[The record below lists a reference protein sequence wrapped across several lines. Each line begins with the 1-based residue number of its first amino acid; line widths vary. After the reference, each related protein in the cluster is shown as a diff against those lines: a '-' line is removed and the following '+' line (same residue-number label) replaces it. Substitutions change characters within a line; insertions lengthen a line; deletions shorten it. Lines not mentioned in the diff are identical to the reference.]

1 MKKTFKLFLAGIS
14 SVLLILLTVY
24 FTSCSMNNEDS
35 SKKEEPTAS
44 TNVVFPSKADPDGG
58 DITVDAELYSSIFGD
73 ATNYDETLA
82 ISSLCMTVEAEDKKT
97 LTEFFEAFGFDK
109 IEAYNGAS
117 GDYDDKDNPDSI
129 SYGLAHMIDPYDNN
143 GIIAVAIRGVNY
155 SSEWTSNFN
164 IGKEGDH
171 HGFSNAAQLVYTGL
185 KSYIDKNFSE
195 EYTNKKLKLWITGYS
210 RSAAVADILS
220 YYILTGLDTDTT
232 YVKLDIDKSK
242 VFTYT
247 FATPRSLIKT
257 HAIEYENVF
266 NHISNA
272 DLVTYVAPEAYGLY
286 RCGTD
291 KVLFKSDKSQYTEH
305 KDAQSSSSDY
315 TKYKLSYTSV
325 VDEWL
330 KTFSSEINLPD
341 FCTHNY
347 YVYTSGEKKETH
359 DFPGNKYTTEK
370 ECIEF
375 FMDLLLNATGEGASF
390 KTRAEFVDKAQPTV
404 QYFVNLYM
412 NNSDKFSTF
421 ISEIKNNVFTLM
433 GKLSTESDF
442 CDYITG
448 LLTKSGI
455 TVISESDLKE
465 HLGVLYRSA
474 NPLSTSASL
483 SNIVMQYVVPMMIG
497 GNTDFQRIIKMHYPE
512 VTLIT
517 LLKSFPES

>member
-44 TNVVFPSKADPDGG
+44 TNVVFTSKADPDGG

-73 ATNYDETLA
+73 STKYDETLA
-82 ISSLCMTVEAEDKKT
+82 ISSLCMTVEAEDKET
-97 LTEFFEAFGFDK
+97 LKDFFDAFGFK
-109 IEAYNGAS
+109 TFEAYNGES

-143 GIIAVAIRGVNY
+143 GIIEVAIRGVNY

-164 IGKEGDH
+164 IGKDGEH
-171 HGFSNAAQLVYTGL
+171 HGFSNAAKLVYTGL

-195 EYTNKKLKLWITGYS
+195 EYTKKKLKLWITGYS

-220 YYILTGLDTDTT
+220 YYILTGLDTT
-232 YVKLDIDKSK
+232 YAKLDIDKSK

-247 FATPRSLIKT
+247 FATPRSLIAE
-257 HAIEYENVF
+257 HAEAYTNVF

-272 DLVTYVAPEAYGLY
+272 DLVTYVAPKEYELY

-291 KVLFKSDKSQYTEH
+291 KVLFESDKSQYTEH

-347 YVYTSGEKKETH
+347 YVYKGGKEEH
-359 DFPGNKYTTEK
+359 DFPGSKYATEK
-370 ECIEF
+370 ECIKF

-390 KTRAEFVDKAQPTV
+390 TTREKFVDTAQPTV

-433 GKLSTESDF
+433 GKLSSETDF
-442 CDYITG
+442 CNYITG
-448 LLTKSGI
+448 LLTNSGI
-455 TVISESDLKE
+455 TVKSESVLKE
-465 HLGVLYRSA
+465 HLAVLYKSA
-474 NPLSTSASL
+474 NPLSTTASL
-483 SNIVMQYVVPMMIG
+483 STIVMQYVVPMMIG